1 MVFGW
6 KPDDIHGA
14 PIPMHFDF
22 ETNELPINMQTQNE
36 FPIYYI
42 GKRYNDSLLMH
53 RQFANKK
60 KMLGP
65 DEIPSYHFK
74 FPPHQ
79 NVIDAIGDS
88 QKKGSRS
95 NVGGPTKQ
103 FSGMNPLLLENQIAD
118 ALPFMKDQ
126 GIGTDRELLVK
137 QMEELKETAGS
148 LEETIILDS
157 SFESGNLDMAI

>member
-22 ETNELPINMQTQNE
+22 ENSELPINAQTQNE
-36 FPIYYI
+36 YPIYYI
-42 GKRYNDSLLMH
+42 GKRYNDSLHMH

-79 NVIDAIGDS
+79 NVIDALGDS
-88 QKKGSRS
+88 QKKGSKS
-95 NVGGPTKQ
+95 KDGGPTKQ
-103 FSGMNPLLLENQIAD
+103 F
-118 ALPFMKDQ
+118 
-126 GIGTDRELLVK
+126 
-137 QMEELKETAGS
+137 
-148 LEETIILDS
+148 
-157 SFESGNLDMAI
+157 